1 MIEFK
6 VCLFP
11 SNVCISNQSA
21 EQPIQAADELKENI
35 VNIYVINQT
44 NVSRNSLE
52 KKNHVLMGLK
62 LVTSYY
68 VDS

>member
-52 KKNHVLMGLK
+52 KRIMF
-62 LVTSYY
+62 
-68 VDS
+68 